1 MLMPTRLALI
11 LLAAPALLA
20 AQAPAPAAVAA
31 ATPTFSQRYKAG
43 KAEVEKLMEAF
54 EFREALTKAEA
65 LLPPAAPVF
74 DKSSANGAHNSTW
87 DFIEMS
93 QAYALAFR
101 AADGAGQWEKGRDYL
116 TKAIA
121 LGKLNQES
129 GKEQLTL
136 HKTAWAERAA
146 AVKAKLDLNAGA
158 IKELKAKGKLE
169 DYEEESMARVKDWEK
184 EFAEGEKWSK
194 FFQYDMDMAVRDTE
208 YNEKVAG
215 VIDRKLASQKDEI
228 DAYKPHPGDKLR
240 WTEAVIA
247 TRSYMDAIP
256 DKQDKIALLYRL
268 TVLDPENKKVEHEL
282 DVQLGKAAP
291 TKDTRPAPRK
301 TKK

>member
-20 AQAPAPAAVAA
+20 AQAPAPTAVAA

-101 AADGAGQWEKGRDYL
+101 AARCSNRYQPAGNTR
-116 TKAIA
+116 
-121 LGKLNQES
+121 
-129 GKEQLTL
+129 
-136 HKTAWAERAA
+136 TA
-146 AVKAKLDLNAGA
+146 
-158 IKELKAKGKLE
+158 
-169 DYEEESMARVKDWEK
+169 
-184 EFAEGEKWSK
+184 
-194 FFQYDMDMAVRDTE
+194 
-208 YNEKVAG
+208 
-215 VIDRKLASQKDEI
+215 AS
-228 DAYKPHPGDKLR
+228 
-240 WTEAVIA
+240 
-247 TRSYMDAIP
+247 
-256 DKQDKIALLYRL
+256 KQDTSPMTAS
-268 TVLDPENKKVEHEL
+268 
-282 DVQLGKAAP
+282 
-291 TKDTRPAPRK
+291 RPSEPMAWLCEPSSAR
-301 TKK
+301 